1 MSVSNKKPLLIA
13 LLVIVLLLLAGY
25 LWNVQSSSEPNE
37 IAANQSKEDGL
48 GTPSTIATQWQWEAA
63 NTDSASTQ
71 SLEKPLPYTPESV
84 FNALQ
89 AVELDEDGNVILNHD
104 ALISLDE
111 ALERIHDQLDR
122 ESLLALQNLIRE
134 SLPGI
139 AGEQTAKLV
148 ADYYQ
153 FLEAKAEF
161 SRLNEDID
169 EDREQTV
176 DTLEDDESLYGELQ
190 ALREVH
196 LGTDTTEKLFRVTD
210 ANAKYMFESLKLG
223 VNQDLSVQEIE
234 AKRQQIQAEH
244 TEQSVNIANWPSR
257 YRAFINSKQNIL
269 ASSLS
274 LEEKQD
280 QVNQLL
286 LQMFNTQ
293 ELKRIDYLGLGNI

>member
-1 MSVSNKKPLLIA
+1 MSNSNKKLFFITLF
-13 LLVIVLLLLAGY
+13 VIILLALVGY
-25 LWNVQSSSEPNE
+25 FWNKQSGSKPNE
-37 IAANQSKEDGL
+37 VVSNQPQAEAI
-48 GTPSTIATQWQWEAA
+48 GTISTIAAQWQWEDK
-63 NTDSASTQ
+63 TSELDQ
-71 SLEKPLPYTPESV
+71 LENKEQPLPFTPESV

-89 AVELDEDGNVILNHD
+89 AVEIDEDGNVVLNHD

-111 ALERIHDQLDR
+111 ALERIHDQLDSD
-122 ESLLALQNLIRE
+122 SLLALQNLIRE

-139 AGEQTAKLV
+139 AGEQTANLV

-161 SRLNEDID
+161 SRLNEDMD
-169 EDREQTV
+169 EDREQSF

-190 ALREVH
+190 ALRELH

-210 ANAKYMFESLKLG
+210 ANAKYMFESLKLA
-223 VNQDLSVQEIE
+223 VNDDLSEQEIE
-234 AKRQQIQAEH
+234 MKRQQIEAEH

-257 YRAFINSKQNIL
+257 YRAFLNSKQNIL

-274 LEEKQD
+274 LEEKQS

-286 LQMFNTQ
+286 MQMFNAQ

>member
-1 MSVSNKKPLLIA
+1 MSTSNKKPVFIV
-13 LLVIVLLLLAGY
+13 LLVIVCLILAGY
-25 LWNVQSSSEPNE
+25 VWHLKSTTKPVEVSSTQPQGD
-37 IAANQSKEDGL
+37 AL
-48 GTPSTIATQWQWEAA
+48 GTPTTVAAQWQWEK
-63 NTDSASTQ
+63 STE
-71 SLEKPLPYTPESV
+71 SKPSENMDKPVPFTPESV

-89 AVELDEDGNVILNHD
+89 AVEIDEDGNVILNHD

-111 ALERIHDQLDR
+111 ALERIHDQLDSD
-122 ESLLALQNLIRE
+122 SLLALQNLIRE

-139 AGEQTAKLV
+139 AGEQTANLV

-169 EDREQTV
+169 EDREQSI

-210 ANAKYMFESLKLG
+210 ANAKYMFESLKLA
-223 VNQDLSVQEIE
+223 VNNDLSEQEIE
-234 AKRQQIQAEH
+234 MKRQQIEAEH

-257 YRAFINSKQNIL
+257 YRAFLNSKQNIL

-274 LEEKQD
+274 MEEKQS

-286 LQMFNTQ
+286 QQMFNAQ